1 MESFPVSYGPVK
13 ATVRDVAKLA
23 GVGVATVSRVLNGSG
38 YFDEETARKV
48 RAAVAELGYRRN
60 VHWTRLKRK
69 TSETVCFLLGNRE
82 SMNSMQMRMLFAC
95 ETVLR
100 ERGLD
105 LIFSGIRYAPET
117 RSGELALPR
126 VLVEEGM
133 VDGVLLAGQHHGNLL
148 EEFVRMGMPYALAGN
163 NFAGKPSQIKH
174 HAVLY
179 DDRTACYEAV
189 RYLARLGHRRIAFVG
204 NQEFEWFRRRAEGYR
219 AAVQQEGL
227 AEVIVN
233 HQWQMPS
240 IEYGKLAIAEL
251 LRSPKRPTAVLA
263 ANDEVAAGIWK
274 ELMHRGVRVPRDIS
288 LAGFGDREE
297 FSILEPS
304 LTSISVFP
312 DKLGAELA
320 RMLLRRLEDPAATQ
334 VTKVFPCQ
342 LMERASCGP
351 PPRALSAALG

>member
-1 MESFPVSYGPVK
+1 MK
-13 ATVRDVAKLA
+13 ATVRDVARAA

-60 VHWTRLKRK
+60 VHWTRLKRR
-69 TSETVCFLLGNRE
+69 TSDTVCFLLGNRE
-82 SMNSMQMRMLFAC
+82 AMNSMQMRMLVAC

-100 ERGLD
+100 EKGLD
-105 LIFSGIRYAPET
+105 LIFSGIRYGPEA
-117 RSGELALPR
+117 RSSELALPR
-126 VLVEEGM
+126 VLAEEGM

-148 EEFVRMGMPYALAGN
+148 ESFVRMGMPYALAAN
-163 NFAGKPSQIKH
+163 NFTGKPSQIKH

-204 NQEFEWFRRRAEGYR
+204 NQDLVWFRRRAEGYR
-219 AAVQQEGL
+219 AAIQQEGL
-227 AEVIVN
+227 SEIAVT
-233 HQWQMPS
+233 HPWQIAA

-251 LRSPKRPTAVLA
+251 LRNPKRPTAVLA

-274 ELMHRGVRVPRDIS
+274 ELIHRGVRVPREIS
-288 LAGFGDREE
+288 LVGFGDREE

-320 RMLLRRLEDPAATQ
+320 RMLLRRLEDPATAEAAT
-334 VTKVFPCQ
+334 VFPCQ

-351 PPRALSAALG
+351 PPAALSAALG